1 MGSIPGSGRC
11 PGRGQGNPLQYSCLE
26 NPMDRG
32 AWQATVHRGTGVGH
46 NWSDLA
52 HTHNKGTSCKAI
64 GRMQKSTSH
73 SVVPWGQFQ
82 QGAVSI
88 PRLPGVRERTGYWD
102 QRREEVSRT
111 RGGESCVERAPG
123 QNCDPQSKEA
133 TNRTGKTDPRLS
145 FLPLRKPV
153 IVLLWP

>member
-1 MGSIPGSGRC
+1 
-11 PGRGQGNPLQYSCLE
+11 
-26 NPMDRG
+26 
-32 AWQATVHRGTGVGH
+32 
-46 NWSDLA
+46 
-52 HTHNKGTSCKAI
+52 
-64 GRMQKSTSH
+64 MQKSISH

-88 PRLPGVRERTGYWD
+88 PRLPEVRERTGYWD

-111 RGGESCVERAPG
+111 REERAVWRG
-123 QNCDPQSKEA
+123 HLARTA
-133 TNRTGKTDPRLS
+133 TLSQKRQLTELGEQTHRLS